1 MITECVF
8 MERLAEGGVLT
19 VSDLSADEK
28 KKIYQHF
35 QQFEATEAWAYD
47 RLFKEGFAAWEMRG
61 VLGCKVDYLERLKN
75 EGVKW
80 EIREAEGSEAVE
92 NQIEPDLFHFRLY
105 YLMPDGTEHSIDLN
119 RKGDWWVMLGELK
132 RRVEFGRWMQ
142 ERGMKSLT
150 TVTKRFS
157 TDDWREFER
166 CGIRNIIKSF
176 CEK

>member
-80 EIREAEGSEAVE
+80 EIREAEGTEAVE

>member
-1 MITECVF
+1 M
-8 MERLAEGGVLT
+8 
-19 VSDLSADEK
+19 
-28 KKIYQHF
+28 
-35 QQFEATEAWAYD
+35 
-47 RLFKEGFAAWEMRG
+47 
-61 VLGCKVDYLERLKN
+61 LGCKVDYLERLKN

-80 EIREAEGSEAVE
+80 EIREAEGAEAVE

>member
-80 EIREAEGSEAVE
+80 EIREAEGAEAVE

-105 YLMPDGTEHSIDLN
+105 YQIIYRTNDSGQRFDVRNLAGKEIAYMSSRPVTDTLTKAGAHLHVITDLSN
-119 RKGDWWVMLGELK
+119 KLK
-132 RRVEFGRWMQ
+132 NYDNTAFIGI
-142 ERGMKSLT
+142 
-150 TVTKRFS
+150 FS
-157 TDDWREFER
+157 EE
-166 CGIRNIIKSF
+166 
-176 CEK
+176 